1 VDGQLH
7 LGNMYMAGI
16 GVRRDYQQAAKYYN
30 LAAQSGHILAI
41 YNLAQMHATG
51 TGMMR
56 SCTAAV
62 ELYKSVAER
71 GRWGLLLADAHN
83 DYKEKRYSQALIKY
97 LLLAELGYEAAQ
109 SNAGFMLERG
119 EIGWEVFEVWK
130 KLSGDVEN
138 PDGSQEREGQESQ
151 YSQQRPIENA
161 DKTNQQPENADQDHP
176 EQNKNN
182 PGLNPL

>member
-1 VDGQLH
+1 
-7 LGNMYMAGI
+7 MYMSGI

-83 DYKEKRYSQALIKY
+83 DYKEKRHSQALMKY

-109 SNAGFMLERG
+109 ANAGFMLERG
-119 EIGWEVFEVWK
+119 EIGWEIFEVWK
-130 KLSGDVEN
+130 KLGGD
-138 PDGSQEREGQESQ
+138 DGSAPEEQPVIGE
-151 YSQQRPIENA
+151 
-161 DKTNQQPENADQDHP
+161 QQPQENTDKL
-176 EQNKNN
+176 NKANEDAHKEKRN
-182 PGLNPL
+182 GPG